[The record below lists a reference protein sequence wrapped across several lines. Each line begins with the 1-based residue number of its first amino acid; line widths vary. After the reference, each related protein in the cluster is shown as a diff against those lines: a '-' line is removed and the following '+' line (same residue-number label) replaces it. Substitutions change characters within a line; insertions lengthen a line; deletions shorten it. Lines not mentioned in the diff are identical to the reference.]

1 MLLIKWCGENINFM
15 NTLRFQSL
23 WIFIKNYGL
32 YIIIIWLVCFVCM
45 KVYAENR
52 KKIKIYHDLFFVL
65 SSIMYAAALLYVT
78 IFSRKMSV
86 NVHIELS
93 VFWEYRRALTGD
105 TEWAIQIINNIVLFV
120 PLGILYKEISD
131 IMGMKTS
138 WKSSMILGFFVSGI
152 IELIQLSFRVGL
164 FEYDDIFNNS
174 IGMMSGYIFCR
185 LIRKMITSR

>member
-1 MLLIKWCGENINFM
+1 
-15 NTLRFQSL
+15 
-23 WIFIKNYGL
+23 NYGL

-105 TEWAIQIINNIVLFV
+105 KEWAIQIINNIVLFV